1 MPPIIIYRRDVLEAL
16 AVHGV
21 RPREDTRPELVHEF
35 VSDLY
40 RYEIRRL
47 RDRLLRAEFPKR
59 EYAGRVLE
67 LRNRYRVIALRAHE
81 WIDDATPRTRS

>member
-1 MPPIIIYRRDVLEAL
+1 MFQYRPDILEAL

-21 RPREDTRPELVHEF
+21 RPKTTTPPELVHEF

-47 RDRLLRAEFPKR
+47 RDRLLADDFPKK
-59 EYAGRVLE
+59 EYAGRVIQ
-67 LRNRYRVIALRAHE
+67 LRMRYRVISMRAGE
-81 WIDDATPRTRS
+81 WLLAQHHGS